1 MSLKKI
7 DTFLEKA
14 GIDTDDVKDE
24 IKKIVQE
31 EIDVAKKEVKEKVES
46 NFSEEGKKKIIK
58 KVNDLID
65 IPFLSE
71 KIEEKIFTAIFNVFE
86 KVLKKIF

>member
-1 MSLKKI
+1 MRLEKI
-7 DTFLEKA
+7 DTFLKKN

-31 EIDVAKKEVKEKVES
+31 EIDGAKKEVKDKVQS

-71 KIEEKIFTAIFNVFE
+71 KVEEKIFTAIFNVFE

>member
-1 MSLKKI
+1 MRLEKI
-7 DTFLEKA
+7 DTFLKKN

-31 EIDVAKKEVKEKVES
+31 EIEGAKKEVKEKVES

-71 KIEEKIFTAIFNVFE
+71 KVEEKIFTAIFNVLE
-86 KVLKKIF
+86 GVIKKIF

>member
-1 MSLKKI
+1 MRLEKI
-7 DTFLEKA
+7 DTFLKKN

-31 EIDVAKKEVKEKVES
+31 EIEGAKKEVKDKVES

-58 KVNDLID
+58 KVLN
-65 IPFLSE
+65 F
-71 KIEEKIFTAIFNVFE
+71 AFNEIV
-86 KVLKKIF
+86 I